1 MKSLALEILS
11 TQSSGLQLASGDP
24 YVPKVIGSIVGS
36 PLDYHWGL
44 FKSYGLLVYL
54 NKFKFLVLP
63 ILVPFVASMV
73 GIMFNLISR
82 FMSSFLLGHLNTII
96 SNCILYLINMLELIF
111 YIISMLPYL

>member
-1 MKSLALEILS
+1 
-11 TQSSGLQLASGDP
+11 
-24 YVPKVIGSIVGS
+24 
-36 PLDYHWGL
+36 
-44 FKSYGLLVYL
+44 LVYL

-82 FMSSFLLGHLNTII
+82 FMSSFLLSHLNTII

-111 YIISMLPYL
+111 YIISMLPYLGSRFYAIFIYILNLIFNYINSLMLLFKSFKIKLFNNINTINIYILN